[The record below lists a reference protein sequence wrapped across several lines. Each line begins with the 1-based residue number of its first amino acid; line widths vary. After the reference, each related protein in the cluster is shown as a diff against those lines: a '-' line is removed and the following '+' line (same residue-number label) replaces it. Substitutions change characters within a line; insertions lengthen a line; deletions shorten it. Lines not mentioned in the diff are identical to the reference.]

1 MSIWVST
8 LVGWWHLHF
17 LSAVGLL
24 DIYIFSFIE
33 VMIIISSEFLQ
44 SLNSTTNSLNS
55 RAFMFTHYTKKW
67 SFSWRVSSVNVNK
80 SSVSLM
86 ENFIFVQWLYC
97 RNCETISSL
106 TCWWLSCTIYLFH
119 YSFTIVSNHS
129 LPITENENQYD
140 DLRPRSQ
147 RKDEHFSKTFFL
159 LYIIIFN
166 TMKLLVKT
174 FKIKLFSWINV
185 FKKV

>member
-1 MSIWVST
+1 MSSFYVHS
-8 LVGWWHLHF
+8 LH
-17 LSAVGLL
+17 
-24 DIYIFSFIE
+24 
-33 VMIIISSEFLQ
+33 
-44 SLNSTTNSLNS
+44 
-55 RAFMFTHYTKKW
+55 KKW